1 MKRDRKLQASC
12 DVTRLHT
19 DSSTSY
25 RLTNTTYVKQ
35 KQKTYKTYNRQH
47 MGHKAEEVAT
57 LSHSLRIHELY
68 HLTSWQ
74 YRKYND
80 NALLGLTLLKTVYD

>member
-1 MKRDRKLQASC
+1 
-12 DVTRLHT
+12 
-19 DSSTSY
+19 
-25 RLTNTTYVKQ
+25 
-35 KQKTYKTYNRQH
+35 